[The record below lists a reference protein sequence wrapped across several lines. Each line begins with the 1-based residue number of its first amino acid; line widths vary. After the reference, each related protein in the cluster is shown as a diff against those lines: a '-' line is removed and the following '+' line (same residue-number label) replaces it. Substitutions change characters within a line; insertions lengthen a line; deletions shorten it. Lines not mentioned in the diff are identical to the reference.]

1 MSDEIH
7 FSRTLEEKDEI
18 FYNEF
23 AKSFLSSIDILKPTG
38 KQLLYTKKILSH
50 AWIKLSIHLD
60 DRLTHRE
67 KECLSLFY
75 RGLSL
80 KEIANFLDISLGTV
94 RRHRDEILKKLFSKN
109 LREAIKEGVRY
120 RLVS

>member
-1 MSDEIH
+1 MGGEDSFAINLTQKDDE
-7 FSRTLEEKDEI
+7 FYDE
-18 FYNEF
+18 FT
-23 AKSFLSSIDILKPTG
+23 KVFLQSIDIEKPTL
-38 KQLLYTKKILSH
+38 KQLTLTKKVISQ
-50 AWIKLSIHLD
+50 AWVKLSIHID
-60 DRLTHRE
+60 DRLSQRE

-80 KEIANFLDISLGTV
+80 KEIANFLDISVGTV
-94 RRHRDEILKKLFSKN
+94 RRHRDEVLKKLFSRN

>member
-1 MSDEIH
+1 MGGEDSSQKDDKFYDE
-7 FSRTLEEKDEI
+7 FTKV
-18 FYNEF
+18 
-23 AKSFLSSIDILKPTG
+23 FLRSIDIEKPTL
-38 KQLLYTKKILSH
+38 KQLTLTKKVISQ
-50 AWIKLSIHLD
+50 AWVKLSIHID
-60 DRLTHRE
+60 DRLGQRE

-80 KEIANFLDISLGTV
+80 KEIANFLDISVGTV
-94 RRHRDEILKKLFSKN
+94 RRHRDEILKKLFSRN

>member
-1 MSDEIH
+1 MGGEDSFAINLSQKDDE
-7 FSRTLEEKDEI
+7 
-18 FYNEF
+18 FYDEF
-23 AKSFLSSIDILKPTG
+23 AKVFLKSIDIVKPTF
-38 KQLLYTKKILSH
+38 KQLTLTKKVISQ
-50 AWIKLSIHLD
+50 AWVKLSIHID
-60 DRLTHRE
+60 DRLSQRE

-94 RRHRDEILKKLFSKN
+94 RRHRDEILKKLFSRN